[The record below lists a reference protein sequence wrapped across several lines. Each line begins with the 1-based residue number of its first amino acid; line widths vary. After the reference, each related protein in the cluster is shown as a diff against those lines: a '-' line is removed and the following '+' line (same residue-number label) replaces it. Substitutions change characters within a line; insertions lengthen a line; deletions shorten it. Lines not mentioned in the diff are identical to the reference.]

1 MIHNTRVMDMT
12 KRNGLEH
19 PGLRFIK
26 SMRLPFGI
34 DPVDKIC
41 KGRMFKHGGLR
52 IDLLESLVA
61 LFTGPDSKLR
71 HLQVR
76 IGMPH
81 SAYGGGA
88 RA

>member
-1 MIHNTRVMDMT
+1 M
-12 KRNGLEH
+12 EH

-41 KGRMFKHGGLR
+41 KGRMFKHGGRR

-61 LFTGPDSKLR
+61 LFTGPNSKLQ
-71 HLQVR
+71 HSQVR
-76 IGMPH
+76 IGMPY
-81 SAYGGGA
+81 SAYEGGSRA
-88 RA
+88 RFNEVRELLE